1 MRVGGWRRHERE
13 SEFTNYSYSGGHS
26 SHVFFS
32 LSLPPSASL
41 SRPSKSF
48 SLSLS
53 LLPQLVATCTL
64 AKRALAGAWLHIE
77 ISSGIFIMKYS
88 PCRYPHVRRKIVSMD

>member
-41 SRPSKSF
+41 SLAPPRV

-53 LLPQLVATCTL
+53 LSAT
-64 AKRALAGAWLHIE
+64 AGSNLHIGKE
-77 ISSGIFIMKYS
+77 GFGWCMAT
-88 PCRYPHVRRKIVSMD
+88 H

>member
-1 MRVGGWRRHERE
+1 MGGEGTRERV
-13 SEFTNYSYSGGHS
+13 S
-26 SHVFFS
+26 SQITVTVVGILHMFFS
-32 LSLPPSASL
+32 LSHSLHLLLSL
-41 SRPSKSF
+41 SPLQEF
-48 SLSLS
+48 LSLS